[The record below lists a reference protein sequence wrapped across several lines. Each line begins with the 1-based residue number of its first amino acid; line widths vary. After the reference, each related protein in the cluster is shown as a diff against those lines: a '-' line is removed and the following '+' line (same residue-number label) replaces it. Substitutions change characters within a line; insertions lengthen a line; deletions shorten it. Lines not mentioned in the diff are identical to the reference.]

1 MATFTFPLNPQVGNT
16 YTVGS
21 RTYRWTGYAW
31 SIVTGTITTGN
42 TAVTGNSV
50 STTTVTTGN
59 TSIADAGLTT
69 GNTSVT
75 NTGLTTG
82 NTSITSTGLTTGN
95 TSITSTG
102 LTAGNTS
109 ITSTGLTTGN
119 TSITSTG
126 LTTGNTSIT
135 STGLTA
141 GNTSITSTG
150 LTTGNTSITSTGLTT
165 GNTSITSTGLTT
177 GNTTIT
183 GNSISTDSLFYA
195 NGNPYVTNSNIY
207 NGLVS
212 VAMSLVMIDYA
223 PIAGTTTV
231 RWLLSATDNVNN
243 RFKFSTI
250 DCINN
255 GTAAFFTE
263 YAVLLSHPTYEVANY
278 ASNVTSG
285 NIDLYAIGDSANVTI
300 TYQRTTLGSSTQVGY
315 LLQ

>member
-42 TAVTGNSV
+42 TAVTGNSI
-50 STTTVTTGN
+50 STGN
-59 TSIADAGLTT
+59 TTITD
-69 GNTSVT
+69 
-75 NTGLTTG
+75 TGLTTG
-82 NTSITSTGLTTGN
+82 NTR
-95 TSITSTG
+95 
-102 LTAGNTS
+102 
-109 ITSTGLTTGN
+109 
-119 TSITSTG
+119 
-126 LTTGNTSIT
+126 
-135 STGLTA
+135 
-141 GNTSITSTG
+141 
-150 LTTGNTSITSTGLTT
+150 
-165 GNTSITSTGLTT
+165 
-177 GNTTIT
+177 IT

-195 NGNPYVTNSNIY
+195 NGRPYVTNSNIY
-207 NGLVS
+207 NGSVS
-212 VAMSLVMIDYA
+212 VATSLVMIDYA
-223 PIAGTTTV
+223 PIVGTTTV

-285 NIDLYAIGDSANVTI
+285 NIDLYAIGDSANITI